1 MQLSNDFTIAASAD
15 EVWPVLTDLSRVV
28 PCFPG
33 ASLDSVDGQAFTG
46 RMTIK
51 LGPMRLSYKGDGKIA
66 PDEGARTIIM
76 EAGGGEVRGGGSA
89 EATITA
95 ALTPVA
101 DDRVRVRVTTDL
113 DLSGKPA
120 QFGRGIMV
128 DVASRLLDAFAT
140 NLERELESVP
150 SLTETPA
157 PAASTE
163 PLDLGAAGL
172 LPLVKR
178 AVPVLVG
185 MLALGLVVRCLVRRA
200 RG

>member
-1 MQLSNDFTIAASAD
+1 M
-15 EVWPVLTDLSRVV
+15 LTDLSRVV